1 MAKRSVIE
9 FQENNSTDL
18 GRQMR
23 NRFSVSLPEIE
34 YLLFSMAT
42 NFSGKHN
49 SGTENRAE
57 TIAYKTDIA
66 VIEITVH

>member
-34 YLLFSMAT
+34 YLFSTAT
-42 NFSGKHN
+42 NFSSKLN